1 MSYDDTSFYG
11 DMIVDE
17 YDDKCNFIGTN
28 TPMGYLAY
36 HLLGDGFDLMSD
48 MCSKFMNDFSILSA
62 SASSLDKF
70 WGVSYDMPR
79 PSLPYLYT
87 VVKSDKG
94 ILTDYSDIWSTNT
107 TSSII
112 KVTRTDSYT
121 EFAELTSTNLTN
133 TVIGLSENSII
144 EFDYYQVDGLNTNSF
159 MNIINS
165 NSATIYTGGI
175 NLNQFNAEIGKWY
188 HFKISFKDGTM
199 TMINETTGGTLNKN
213 YTSIPYK
220 FNFWA
225 SNTITAIRFK
235 NFKIYDIVYP
245 ILFSDGGVTGD
256 SNLSYWYWNT
266 NFGTG
271 SVSNNGTTLTTT
283 NTSIYLTYSAT
294 LTSPATSSFYVFN
307 FPMTVEFDIVGYN
320 DPNSTGT
327 MSRVRIYN
335 NDNNNIA
342 YWDIKNYGVGHYKIV
357 CEEGSQKLYFNGV
370 EQSRSFTFTPTTAW
384 AVSFQTYGHI
394 KYKNFVIYNSENPIY
409 STRLLSDEEYRVYL
423 YLRNC
428 RLITKEDLLI
438 NFNKC
443 FGFDDYPIVFSDEN
457 FYLEATD
464 HLNYEPTD
472 TVSSNLHKNSEDTT
486 LHFVTDYSN
495 DETTETIESGLTTEE
510 ELVTVINIPYNNWDN
525 EFLEMLEQYI
535 SIKGNIKIKEYTL

>member
-48 MCSKFMNDFSILSA
+48 MCSKFMNDFNILTA
-62 SASSLDKF
+62 DTRGLDKF
-70 WGVSYDMPR
+70 WGVSYNLPR
-79 PSLPYLYT
+79 PTLPYLYT

-133 TVIGLSENSII
+133 AVFGLSENSII

-159 MNIINS
+159 MNITNS
-165 NSATIYTGGI
+165 NNATIYTGGV

-188 HFKISFKDGTM
+188 HFKIIFKDGTM
-199 TMINETTGGTLNKN
+199 TMINETTGETLNKN
-213 YTSIPYK
+213 YTSIPFR
-220 FNFWA
+220 FNFWT
-225 SNTITAIRFK
+225 SNNITAIRFK

-245 ILFSDGGVTGD
+245 NIYFDDATTDTNSRYYINGAGGT
-256 SNLSYWYWNT
+256 SLTW
-266 NFGTG
+266 
-271 SVSNNGTTLTTT
+271 NNGYLVLTLGSSSRYARLRTSQYDVNNLIGKKIHFEAEIDA
-283 NTSIYLTYSAT
+283 NTSA
-294 LTSPATSSFYVFN
+294 YVQLL
-307 FPMTVEFDIVGYN
+307 D
-320 DPNSTGT
+320 DSTGNVYT
-327 MSRVRIYN
+327 RATGNEVT
-335 NDNNNIA
+335 
-342 YWDIKNYGVGHYKIV
+342 
-357 CEEGSQKLYFNGV
+357 NGV
-370 EQSRSFTFTPTTAW
+370 SRLEYTIPSNCTQVLFQIMPKDQSGSGGT
-384 AVSFQTYGHI
+384 I
-394 KYKNFVIYNSENPIY
+394 KFKNFKISAMENPIY
-409 STRLLSDEEYRVYL
+409 STRLMTDEEYKIYL

-443 FGFDDYPIVFSDEN
+443 FGFDDYPIVFSDET

-464 HLNYEPTD
+464 HLNYEPAD
-472 TVSSNLHKNSEDTT
+472 TVSSNLHKNSEDTS

-495 DETTETIESGLTTEE
+495 DETTETIESGLSTEE
-510 ELVTVINIPYNNWDN
+510 ELVTVINIPYNNWDK

>member
-48 MCSKFMNDFSILSA
+48 MCSKFMNDFNILTADS
-62 SASSLDKF
+62 SSLDKF
-70 WGVSYDMPR
+70 WGVSYNMPR

-87 VVKSDKG
+87 VLFEDVGTVQSHNDNWWRNAG
-94 ILTDYSDIWSTNT
+94 TDNRTVTATGTTLANT
-107 TSSII
+107 TS
-112 KVTRTDSYT
+112 TRYDI
-121 EFAELTSTNLTN
+121 FAYFGTAYDIYLFQSPF
-133 TVIGLSENSII
+133 TV
-144 EFDYYQVDGLNTNSF
+144 EFDVVNYTVSG
-159 MNIINS
+159 S
-165 NSATIYTGGI
+165 NSAKMQIYDKDTNIQYNVVDGVGH
-175 NLNQFNAEIGKWY
+175 W
-188 HFKISFKDGTM
+188 KIVCDGTTCMTYKDGVK
-199 TMINETTGGTLNKN
+199 INEESKN
-213 YTSIPYK
+213 IQKARVGFYIQQNCSITY
-220 FNFWA
+220 
-225 SNTITAIRFK
+225 K
-235 NFKIYDIVYP
+235 NFRIAGIVYP
-245 ILFSDGGVTGD
+245 ILFRDGGVTGD

-320 DPNSTGT
+320 DPNSTGA

-394 KYKNFVIYNSENPIY
+394 KYKNFVIYNNESPIY
-409 STRLLSDEEYRVYL
+409 STRLLSDEEYRIYL

-443 FGFDDYPIVFSDEN
+443 FGFDDYPIVFSDEA

-472 TVSSNLHKNSEDTT
+472 TVSSNLHKNNEDTT

-495 DETTETIESGLTTEE
+495 DETTETIESGLATEE
-510 ELVTVINIPYNNWDN
+510 ELVTVINIPYNNWDK